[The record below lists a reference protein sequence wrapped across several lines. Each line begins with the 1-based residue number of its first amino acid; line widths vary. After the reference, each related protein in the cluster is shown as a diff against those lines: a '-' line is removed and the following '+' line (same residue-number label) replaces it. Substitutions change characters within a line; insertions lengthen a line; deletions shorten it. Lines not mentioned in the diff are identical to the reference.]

1 MYKLSIKATKDIQDI
16 IECTIKDFGY
26 DAMLAYYN
34 SLEKCL
40 HILSENPDIGLN
52 YNHVGSDYLCFYHRS
67 HAIFYKE
74 KGNNI
79 FIMRILNKNMDV
91 SQHLN

>member
-16 IECTIKDFGY
+16 IEYTIKDFGY
-26 DAMLAYYN
+26 DTMLAYYN

-40 HILSENPDIGLN
+40 YTLSENPDIGLN
-52 YNHVGSDYLCFYHRS
+52 YNHIDSGYLCFYHRS

-74 KGNNI
+74 KGDDI
-79 FIMRILNKNMDV
+79 FIIRILNKNMDIP
-91 SQHLN
+91 QHLS